1 MTPLLCCRNWDIW
14 RKISP
19 QLGLQRTWRHVRKKS
34 GGNRNWKLWRWH
46 CCGDQQS
53 CRAGWRKL
61 FRSSY
66 LLLIR
71 DRKKNSFMSF
81 GEFCLSHSPGV
92 HEHSSWCLDHPAS
105 FRQWCASWHEVQH
118 TLCSYPVSA
127 IPNQL
132 LQLVWWEETQCHVW
146 PHHVRPKTQT
156 QVGGVTPT

>member
-71 DRKKNSFMSF
+71 DRKKKLLHEFWWILSFPFSRCTWALVVVLGSSGKFPTMVCQLTWSTTHALFISCFSYSQSTSSIGLVRRNSMP
-81 GEFCLSHSPGV
+81 CM
-92 HEHSSWCLDHPAS
+92 
-105 FRQWCASWHEVQH
+105 
-118 TLCSYPVSA
+118 T
-127 IPNQL
+127 
-132 LQLVWWEETQCHVW
+132 
-146 PHHVRPKTQT
+146 
-156 QVGGVTPT
+156 TPCTP